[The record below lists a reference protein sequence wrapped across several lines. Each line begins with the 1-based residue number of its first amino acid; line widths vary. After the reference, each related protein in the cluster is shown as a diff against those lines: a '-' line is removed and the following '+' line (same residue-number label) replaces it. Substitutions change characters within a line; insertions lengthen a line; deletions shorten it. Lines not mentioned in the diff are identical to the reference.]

1 MKHFLALKTASV
13 LRFAALI
20 FACLS
25 LSACYVIVDMDGDT
39 GSNERVGDDDAFLSE
54 ITMGSRCSYSDSGNF
69 GTCPIAGVESVG
81 SMCTCPSPE
90 GQMTGTVVR

>member
-1 MKHFLALKTASV
+1 MKPFFALPTASV
-13 LRFAALI
+13 LRSIALV

-39 GSNERVGDDDAFLSE
+39 GSNERAADDDTFSTE
-54 ITMGSRCSYSDSGNF
+54 SRMGSRCSYSDSGNF

>member
-1 MKHFLALKTASV
+1 MKLFLTLKTASV
-13 LRFAALI
+13 LRSVALVV
-20 FACLS
+20 ACLS

-39 GSNERVGDDDAFLSE
+39 GSNERATDDDAFLSE
-54 ITMGSRCSYSDSGNF
+54 SRMGSRCSYSDSGNF

>member
-1 MKHFLALKTASV
+1 MKHFLALKTSSV
-13 LRFAALI
+13 LRLVALI

-39 GSNERVGDDDAFLSE
+39 RSNERVGDDDTFSTE
-54 ITMGSRCSYSDSGNF
+54 SRMGSRCSYSDSGNF